1 MYVYQLKG
9 FVALGQEKKIHKL
22 VKCLYGLK
30 QASKY
35 WHETNMIFYGFQI
48 NIVDKCIYIKQIE
61 NDYMILCL
69 IIVFKL

>member
-1 MYVYQLKG
+1 
-9 FVALGQEKKIHKL
+9 
-22 VKCLYGLK
+22 
-30 QASKY
+30 
-35 WHETNMIFYGFQI
+35 MIFDGFQI

>member
-1 MYVYQLKG
+1 
-9 FVALGQEKKIHKL
+9 
-22 VKCLYGLK
+22 
-30 QASKY
+30 
-35 WHETNMIFYGFQI
+35 MIFDGCQI